1 MRKIWAN
8 LLTAGNLLV
17 GVVALFL
24 AVQGNFQ
31 LAALLVIIGM
41 VIDGL
46 DGTVAR
52 VLGTQSEFG
61 RELDS
66 LSDLVIFGVTPALI
80 LYVSD
85 LQAMGW
91 LGMAIA
97 AAFPLAG
104 ALRLAR
110 FNIQKGRTNYFVG
123 LPTTAAGGILAAL
136 TLYHGLLPGIFTPI
150 LMIVLSYLM
159 ISKARYPNFKKLGI
173 PKATFI
179 VIPVLAISVIPLFI
193 VDKQV
198 VAEGIFLLLA
208 IYGIYGLWH
217 DARAALRRV
226 EKARRVMSKPVSKQD

>member
-41 VIDGL
+41 VVDGL

-52 VLGTQSEFG
+52 VLGTQSDFG

-80 LYVSD
+80 LYISD
-85 LQAMGW
+85 LRTMGW
-91 LGMAIA
+91 VGMTIA
-97 AAFPLAG
+97 AVFPLAG

-110 FNIQKGRTNYFVG
+110 FNTQRGHTNYFIG
-123 LPTTAAGGILAAL
+123 LPTTAAGGILAAF
-136 TLYHGLLPGIFTPI
+136 TLYHGLLPGMVTPI
-150 LMIVLSYLM
+150 LSIVLSYLM

-173 PKATFI
+173 PKATFVI
-179 VIPVLAISVIPLFI
+179 IPVLAISVIPFFI
-193 VDKQV
+193 MDKQA

-208 IYGIYGLWH
+208 IYGTYGFLH
-217 DARAALRRV
+217 DARAAWRRV
-226 EKARRVMSKPVSKQD
+226 EKVRRVMSKQD